1 MAINAIEWAFE
12 QDVAIPSA
20 KLVLLSLADHANAT
34 GYCWPSI
41 ARLSKRTGLSRA
53 TIFRSIETL
62 TGLGLVAQSYT
73 QGKVNKYTL
82 ILPVSLCDQSHD
94 DTSITMIPHPSHGE
108 TTPVSSCDQTRLMV
122 RPEPSLTTKEP
133 SMKRARAISADWE
146 PDDKLLAWAV
156 ERAPNV
162 DTNIE
167 SEKFINYYLSKG
179 DARKDWAASW
189 RNWIIRATRDYTGGG
204 SRFPTRGD
212 TRRTRNSERI
222 DAAMARRDVSSV
234 SGHDNV
240 TGLRDVPTL
249 RLVVGSES
257 LD

>member
-1 MAINAIEWAFE
+1 MAINAIEWAFQ
-12 QDVAIPSA
+12 QDVAVPSA

-41 ARLSKRTGLSRA
+41 ARIVQRTGLSRA
-53 TIFRSIETL
+53 TVFRSIETL
-62 TGLGLVAQSYT
+62 TGLGLVAQAYE

-82 ILPVSLCDQSHD
+82 ILPVSSCDQSHD
-94 DTSITMIPHPSHGE
+94 DTSITVRPHPSHDE
-108 TTPVSSCDQTRLMV
+108 TPPVSQCDGTSLMV
-122 RPEPSLTTKEP
+122 RPEPSLTIKEP
-133 SMKRARAISADWE
+133 STKRARAISADWE
-146 PDDKLLAWAV
+146 PDQSLLAWAV

-189 RNWIIRATRDYTGGG
+189 RNWIIRATRDYTNGG

-222 DAAMARRDVSSV
+222 DAAMARRDSSSV
-234 SGHDNV
+234 QGHDNV
-240 TGLRDVPTL
+240 SGLRDVPAL
-249 RLVVGSES
+249 RLVVGSQAI
-257 LD
+257 D

>member
-12 QDVAIPSA
+12 QNVSVPSA
-20 KLVLLSLADHANAT
+20 KLVLLSLADHANVT

-62 TGLGLVAQSYT
+62 TGLGLVAQAYE
-73 QGKVNKYTL
+73 QGKVNKYNL
-82 ILPVSLCDQSHD
+82 ILPVSSCDQSHG
-94 DTSITMIPHPSHGE
+94 DTSIMVIPDPSQIE
-108 TTPVSSCDQTRLMV
+108 TTPVSSCDQTSLMV
-122 RPEPSLTTKEP
+122 RPEPSLTIKEP
-133 SMKRARAISADWE
+133 PSKRARAISADWK
-146 PDDKLLAWAV
+146 PDENLLAWAV

-189 RNWIIRATRDYTGGG
+189 RNWIIRATRDYTNGG
-204 SRFPTRGD
+204 SRFPTRSD

-222 DAAMARRDVSSV
+222 DAAMARRDGSSIQ
-234 SGHDNV
+234 GHDNV

-249 RLVVGSES
+249 RLVAGSEAI
-257 LD
+257 D

>member
-12 QDVAIPSA
+12 QEISVPSA
-20 KLVLLSLADHANAT
+20 KLVLLSLADHANKS

-62 TGLGLVAQSYT
+62 TGLGLVAQAYE
-73 QGKVNKYTL
+73 QGKVNKYNL
-82 ILPVSLCDQSHD
+82 ILPVSSCDQSHG
-94 DTSITMIPHPSHGE
+94 DTSIMVIPDPSHIE
-108 TTPVSSCDQTRLMV
+108 TPPVSSCDQTRLMV
-122 RPEPSLTTKEP
+122 RPEPSLTIKEP
-133 SMKRARAISADWE
+133 STKRARAISADWM
-146 PDDKLLAWAV
+146 PDASLLAWAV

-189 RNWIIRATRDYTGGG
+189 RNWIIRATRDYTNGG
-204 SRFPTRGD
+204 SRFPTRMD
-212 TRRTRNSERI
+212 QRRTRNSERI
-222 DAAMARRDVSSV
+222 NAAMARRDEGSIQ
-234 SGHDNV
+234 GHGNEP
-240 TGLRDVPTL
+240 GLCLAPTL
-249 RLVVGSES
+249 RLVAGSDS
-257 LD
+257 FD